1 MVSRGSGFG
10 ARGSEGT
17 TRGWGLGTLIGLGF
31 LVVTTSGAAQE
42 PSKQLQAAEEKLTVR
57 IYDYAGTPHRTL
69 QAASGE
75 AATILAKA
83 GVETEWQL
91 CAAAEGQT
99 SEACNESMRPDE
111 LTVRIVRR
119 PRPRNGALGSTE
131 CGAAIE
137 NAQGLGV
144 YSTLYADCLDTMP
157 RVDGL
162 LPSAMLGHLI
172 AHEIGHLLLP
182 GTDHAASG
190 IMCPQMREE
199 DWNLARV
206 EALTFTPRQ
215 AAILRAEVESRAKVQ
230 TALAKTP

>member
-1 MVSRGSGFG
+1 MESRGLG
-10 ARGSEGT
+10 
-17 TRGWGLGTLIGLGF
+17 TRGWGLGTLMGLGF
-31 LVVTTSGAAQE
+31 LMVTTSGAAQE
-42 PSKQLQAAEEKLTVR
+42 PSKQLQAAEIELTVR
-57 IYDYAGTPHRTL
+57 IYDYAGILHRTL
-69 QAASGE
+69 QAARGE
-75 AATILAKA
+75 AAAILAKA

-91 CAAAEGQT
+91 CAAAEGQM
-99 SEACNESMRPDE
+99 SKACNEPMRPDE

-119 PRPRNGALGSTE
+119 PKPHNGALGSTE
-131 CGAAIE
+131 CGAAVE

-190 IMCPQMREE
+190 IMCPQMREG

-206 EALTFTPRQ
+206 GALTFTPQQ
-215 AAILRAEVESRAKVQ
+215 AALLRAEVLARQEALRAQK
-230 TALAKTP
+230 